1 MVLCPYGQ
9 QEIDIMAS
17 EKNRG
22 DLGHPRF
29 IKFGHDFS
37 FLAPIG
43 KIYVP

>member
-1 MVLCPYGQ
+1 
-9 QEIDIMAS
+9 MAS
-17 EKNRG
+17 EINRGNLGPQIRG

-29 IKFGHDFS
+29 IKIGHDFS